1 MIFHRARR
9 LLEKADRITMI
20 PSFEVLPRSAKD
32 ETNSINMSDW
42 TDPGSDG
49 LPLRVD
55 LGVLAMLRALVGA
68 HG

>member
-1 MIFHRARR
+1 LDAPSILPDIRVLEWTLRACGLAGGR
-9 LLEKADRITMI
+9 
-20 PSFEVLPRSAKD
+20 
-32 ETNSINMSDW
+32 NGMSDW

>member
-1 MIFHRARR
+1 
-9 LLEKADRITMI
+9 
-20 PSFEVLPRSAKD
+20 
-32 ETNSINMSDW
+32 MSDW